1 MGLTF
6 AKKSS
11 DGSEDV
17 GHVLSDG
24 AALLFSALGQLPPI
38 YEATPD
44 QHVTARITADAITRS
59 LKTATEMIHPH
70 PATLRYLAA

>member
-6 AKKSS
+6 GKKSS
-11 DGSEDV
+11 DRSEDN
-17 GHVLSDG
+17 GHLPSDG
-24 AALLFSALGQLPPI
+24 AGLLFSALGQLPAI

-59 LKTATEMIHPH
+59 
-70 PATLRYLAA
+70 